1 MKKQLIIL
9 SIIILSF
16 ETAISQS
23 TFLRI
28 YNSPEYNT
36 MYSVAE
42 TSAQEFILC
51 GYKDIFQGSNF
62 PNAQLLKID
71 AQGNIIDERV
81 LASDQN
87 QSLFSTLRKSISND
101 NIFYLTGKMDS
112 VSGNSLNH
120 LLKLWKL
127 DDNLNFVY
135 DYSLNFGDSLN
146 NIPQSFVNVN
156 DSIVY
161 FLSALFRPPLTTVDF
176 SLIKFNLPDLCG
188 EKLLPVMAHFTESR
202 EYYL

>member
-23 TFLRI
+23 TYLRI

-36 MYSVAE
+36 VYSVAE
-42 TSAQEFILC
+42 TSAREFILC

-71 AQGNIIDERV
+71 AQGNIIDESV

-87 QSLFSTLRKSISND
+87 QSLFSTLRKSTSND

-112 VSGNSLNH
+112 TELQKRK
-120 LLKLWKL
+120 KLRP
-127 DDNLNFVY
+127 
-135 DYSLNFGDSLN
+135 GDQ
-146 NIPQSFVNVN
+146 I
-156 DSIVY
+156 
-161 FLSALFRPPLTTVDF
+161 DF
-176 SLIKFNLPDLCG
+176 EEQTILIKVEG
-188 EKLLPVMAHFTESR
+188 QM
-202 EYYL
+202 